1 MMIIVYHSIIHIFT
15 LILITNPIIL
25 YDYNCISILTP
36 YVTYV
41 FNICNCYTLNAWTIC
56 YNITYYK

>member
-1 MMIIVYHSIIHIFT
+1 MLHIFT